1 MGPMM
6 YRQRP
11 SAPALI
17 AAACVIVLGT
27 CSALYMKGRVDAG
40 IGEPSSLILIIS
52 LTAVL
57 AGALVITAFA
67 RYTFTHLKTDRAFG
81 REERRLKKRRSQQ
94 RSCTES

>member
-1 MGPMM
+1 M

-27 CSALYMKGRVDAG
+27 CSALYMKGRVAAG
-40 IGEPSSLILIIS
+40 TGNPASLALIIS

-67 RYTFTHLKTDRAFG
+67 RYQFTHLKTDRAFAWK
-81 REERRLKKRRSQQ
+81 ERRREKRDSQQ